1 MKTIILFVAVVCGTA
16 VGIVADN
23 NDDGAHHAVHAKG
36 VANRRMLITKNEV
49 RDDHY
54 LWTDNSSYILL
65 ILQFVL
71 LIILMQYICIIS
83 VSLLLFMIG
92 HCPIDQ

>member
-23 NDDGAHHAVHAKG
+23 NDDSAHHYTVHAK

-49 RDDHY
+49 REP
-54 LWTDNSSYILL
+54 
-65 ILQFVL
+65 
-71 LIILMQYICIIS
+71 
-83 VSLLLFMIG
+83 LF
-92 HCPIDQ
+92 IDG

>member
-23 NDDGAHHAVHAKG
+23 NDDGAHHTVHAKG

-49 RDDHY
+49 RNHFY
-54 LWTDNSSYILL
+54 RRITAVILL
-65 ILQFVL
+65 ILQF
-71 LIILMQYICIIS
+71 
-83 VSLLLFMIG
+83 F
-92 HCPIDQ
+92 